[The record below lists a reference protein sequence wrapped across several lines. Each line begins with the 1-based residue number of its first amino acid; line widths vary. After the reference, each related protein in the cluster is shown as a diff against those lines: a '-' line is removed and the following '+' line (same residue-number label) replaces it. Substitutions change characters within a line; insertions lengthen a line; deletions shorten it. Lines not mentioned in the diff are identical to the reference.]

1 MKDKMLQQMVKAGF
15 TTAQKLLASGLKV
28 NSLRTNDTLR
38 KDEWKQYDAAIV
50 EAAQQRLVVVAD
62 LMSRGLVYRIGNGL
76 GKTVLEYEDQSDMS
90 DAEVN
95 MDGVTR
101 GRNDRIEFDINYLP
115 LPITHKDWHL
125 NIRVLNASRQGLSHL
140 DTTQAALASRKVS
153 EKIENYAVNGASS
166 FAFGGGTIYG
176 LTDHPNR
183 NTGTLNAAWSTSTTT
198 GDNMLD
204 DLKAMK
210 QTSID
215 DRHYGPWMV
224 YIPTAYETA
233 LDDDYKAASDKS
245 IRARLKEI
253 SGLIDIRV
261 ADLMGTS
268 SGKTQIVMVQMTADV
283 IRMVEGLPLTNVE
296 WDEQGGM
303 VTNFKVMTILVPQVR
318 ADQDDRS
325 GVVNYVAP

>member
-1 MKDKMLQQMVKAGF
+1 MKNKMLQGMVKAGY

-28 NSLRTNDTLR
+28 NSLRTLDTLR
-38 KDEWKQYDAAIV
+38 KDEWKQYDTAVI
-50 EAAQQRLVVVAD
+50 EAAQQRMVVVAD

-115 LPITHKDWHL
+115 LPLTHKDWHL
-125 NIRVLNASRQGLSHL
+125 NIRVLNATRQGSSHL
-140 DTTQAALASRKVS
+140 DVTQAALASGKVS
-153 EKIENYAVNGASS
+153 EKIENYTVNGASS

-183 NTGTLNAAWSTSTTT
+183 NTGTLNASWATAT

-210 QTSID
+210 QASID

-224 YIPTAYETA
+224 YIPTAYEVA
-233 LDDDYKAASDKS
+233 LDDDFKAASDKS
-245 IRARLKEI
+245 IRQRLKEI
-253 SGLIDIRV
+253 AGIIDIRV
-261 ADLMGTS
+261 ADLLGTS
-268 SGKTQIVMVQMTADV
+268 SGKTQMVMVQMTADV
-283 IRMVEGLPLTNVE
+283 IRMVEGLPITNVE

-303 VTNFKVMTILVPQVR
+303 VTNFKVMTILVPQIR